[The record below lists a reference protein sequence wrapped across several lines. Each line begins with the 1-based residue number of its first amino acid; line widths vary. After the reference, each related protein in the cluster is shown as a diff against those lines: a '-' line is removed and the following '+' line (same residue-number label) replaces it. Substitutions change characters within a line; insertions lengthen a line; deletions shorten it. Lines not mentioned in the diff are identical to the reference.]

1 MSNYPNY
8 DLSDLCHIVSPIAK
22 KKKEKEKKIITKDND
37 IVTEWKLVGNL
48 Q

>member
-1 MSNYPNY
+1 MSYSVTN
-8 DLSDLCHIVSPIAK
+8 SKKKKK